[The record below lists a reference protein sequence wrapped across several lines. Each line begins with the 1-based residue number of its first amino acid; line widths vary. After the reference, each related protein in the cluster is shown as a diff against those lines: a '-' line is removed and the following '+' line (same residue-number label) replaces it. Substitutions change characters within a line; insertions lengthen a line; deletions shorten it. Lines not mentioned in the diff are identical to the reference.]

1 MSIPVSMV
9 NNTLPPNVKNEKVIV
24 QGVIDGLVINGQSG
38 EIVDYKTDRV
48 DTLEEL
54 ALRYKTQLDYY
65 QMALEQILKCK
76 VKERYL
82 YSFKLGKEIQI

>member
-1 MSIPVSMV
+1 MLYLKSVFFYDD
-9 NNTLPPNVKNEKVIV
+9 
-24 QGVIDGLVINGQSG
+24 DGGIIL
-38 EIVDYKTDRV
+38 VDYKTDKV